1 LLLRDGTPTAWR
13 TIGSSGARQRAIAAL
28 HGPTPDVSI
37 NRPRITRAA
46 DRSAAA
52 SLTLACALAIAA
64 PAVRAAKPLP
74 SASAAQTKPIAKAL
88 VPVSR
93 ATVATKPAAAPVRSA
108 PVKAQGSA
116 KAAVSASTAAVVSTP
131 AATTTLAALGPTTRP
146 GADVP
151 ALTDLPSWCR
161 AILAVHSA
169 VREERCLRSGLQ
181 PGDGRSVRGT
191 PLWVT
196 DVAPQPGA
204 GEALRV
210 FVLGAMHGD
219 ELSSVSVVFDWIDRA
234 RSGASPRVHWRFAPL
249 VNPDGFLRSPPT
261 RVNMR
266 GVDLNR
272 NFATE
277 DWNARAQEYWVER
290 TKRDPRRYPG
300 PGALSEPESQWVHRQ
315 IAAFKPDLVVSVH
328 APYGVLDF
336 DGPPPPPARLGKLF
350 LDQVGIYPGSLGNYG
365 GIVLG
370 VPVVTVELKTVT
382 AIPTVESASMW
393 TDLQGWIDRRLLRVA
408 QSGSGAA
415 PKPGQPR

>member
-1 LLLRDGTPTAWR
+1 M
-13 TIGSSGARQRAIAAL
+13 
-28 HGPTPDVSI
+28 
-37 NRPRITRAA
+37 
-46 DRSAAA
+46 RSAAA
-52 SLTLACALAIAA
+52 PLTLACALAIAA
-64 PAVRAAKPLP
+64 SGIQAAKPAPRLAVAP
-74 SASAAQTKPIAKAL
+74 AKPIAKTAL
-88 VPVSR
+88 PIGR
-93 ATVATKPAAAPVRSA
+93 ATVATKPVAAPPRAA

-116 KAAVSASTAAVVSTP
+116 NAAVSASTAAVVAAP
-131 AATTTLAALGPTTRP
+131 AATTTLAALAPATRA

-151 ALTDLPSWCR
+151 ALTDLTAWCR
-161 AILAVHSA
+161 AIVAVHSA
-169 VREERCLRSGLQ
+169 AREERCLRSGLQ
-181 PGDGRSVRGT
+181 AGDGRSVRGT

-196 DVAPQPGA
+196 DVPPQPGA

-210 FVLGAMHGD
+210 LVLGAMHGD
-219 ELSSVSVVFDWIDRA
+219 ELSSVSVVFDWLDRA

-261 RVNMR
+261 RVNLR

-315 IAAFKPDLVVSVH
+315 IATFKPDLVVSVH

-408 QSGSGAA
+408 DSGSGAQ

>member
-1 LLLRDGTPTAWR
+1 
-13 TIGSSGARQRAIAAL
+13 
-28 HGPTPDVSI
+28 VST
-37 NRPRITRAA
+37 NRPRITCAEL
-46 DRSAAA
+46 RSAAA
-52 SLTLACALAIAA
+52 PLTLACALAVAA
-64 PAVRAAKPLP
+64 SATQAAKPVPRP
-74 SASAAQTKPIAKAL
+74 SVAQSKPIAKAL

-93 ATVATKPAAAPVRSA
+93 ATVAAKPAAAPARPA
-108 PVKAQGSA
+108 PAKAQASA
-116 KAAVSASTAAVVSTP
+116 TTAVAASTAAAVATP
-131 AATTTLAALGPTTRP
+131 AATTTLAALAPTTP
-146 GADVP
+146 PATDVP

-219 ELSSVSVVFDWIDRA
+219 ELSSVSVVFDWLDRA
-234 RSGASPRVHWRFAPL
+234 RGGASPRVHWRFAPL

-261 RVNMR
+261 RVNIR

-382 AIPTVESASMW
+382 AIPTVESATMW
-393 TDLQGWIDRRLLRVA
+393 ADLQGWIDRRLLRVA
-408 QSGSGAA
+408 ESRPGAEPKSGE
-415 PKPGQPR
+415 RR